1 MLTMFLNANYDFM
14 GKRRFFFIFS
24 GLLTL
29 ISIVSII
36 AHGGLRL
43 GIDFAGGRL
52 IEYRF
57 NQSLTI
63 DQVREAV
70 RAAGFA
76 EAELQRVSG
85 KDQVLIR
92 IPNVEM
98 AEQKGGEVTPSTLI
112 RNALEQRNPGLS
124 VELLREESIG
134 AKVGKEIRSQALL
147 AVLIAI
153 GLILIYVAFRFEF
166 RFGLG
171 GVIALAHDVT
181 ITIGVLSVLDRE
193 MSMSVVAALLTIVGY
208 SINDTIIVYDR
219 VREQLVKLRREPYMS
234 VINQSV
240 NQTLSRTIITSLTV
254 FLTALALLLFGG
266 PVIRD
271 FALAMTVGVFFGTYS
286 SVYVATSLVVELHE
300 ASAAKAGKAS
310 A

>member
-1 MLTMFLNANYDFM
+1 MLTMFLNTNWDFM
-14 GKRRFFFIFS
+14 GKRRGFFVLS

-29 ISIVSII
+29 ISIVSIV
-36 AHGGLRL
+36 AHGGLRM

-52 IEYRF
+52 IEYRLS
-57 NQSLTI
+57 QSLTV
-63 DQVREAV
+63 DQVRDAV

-76 EAELQRVSG
+76 EAELQRVTG
-85 KDQVLIR
+85 RNEVLIR

-98 AEQKGGEVTPSTLI
+98 AEQKGDQTPPSSLI
-112 RNALEQRNPGLS
+112 RNALEQRNPGLA

-134 AKVGKEIRSQALL
+134 AKVGKEIRNQALL

-166 RFGLG
+166 RFGVG
-171 GVIALAHDVT
+171 GVVALAHDVI
-181 ITIGVLSVLDRE
+181 ITIGVLSVLNRE
-193 MSMSVVAALLTIVGY
+193 MTMSVVAALLTIVGY

-219 VREQLVKLRREPYMS
+219 VREQLVKLRREPFES
-234 VINQSV
+234 VVNQSV
-240 NQTLSRTIITSLTV
+240 NQTLSRTIITSMTV
-254 FLTALALLLFGG
+254 FLTALTLLIFGG

-286 SVYVATSLVVELHE
+286 SVYVASAIVVESHQ
-300 ASAAKAGKAS
+300 ASAAKAAKAS

>member
-1 MLTMFLNANYDFM
+1 MFLNTNWDFM

-29 ISIVSII
+29 ISIVSIV

-52 IEYRF
+52 IEYRLS
-57 NQSLTI
+57 QSLTI
-63 DQVREAV
+63 DQVRDAV
-70 RAAGFA
+70 SAAGFA
-76 EAELQRVSG
+76 DAELQPVTGRNE
-85 KDQVLIR
+85 VLIR
-92 IPNVEM
+92 IPDVGL
-98 AEQKGGEVTPSTLI
+98 AVQKGGEAPPSSLI
-112 RNALEQRNPGLS
+112 RNALEQRNPGLG

-134 AKVGKEIRSQALL
+134 AKIGKEIRSQAFW

-166 RFGLG
+166 RFGVG
-171 GVIALAHDVT
+171 GVVALAHDVI
-181 ITIGVLSVLDRE
+181 ITIGVLSVLNRE
-193 MSMSVVAALLTIVGY
+193 MTMSVVAALLTIVGY

-219 VREQLVKLRREPYMS
+219 VREQLVKLRREPFES
-234 VINQSV
+234 VINQSI
-240 NQTLSRTIITSLTV
+240 NQTLSRTIITSMTV
-254 FLTALALLLFGG
+254 FLTALSLLLFGG

-286 SVYVATSLVVELHE
+286 SVYVASAIVVESHK
-300 ASAAKAGKAS
+300 ASAAKAAKAS
-310 A
+310 V

>member
-1 MLTMFLNANYDFM
+1 MLTMFLNTNYDFM

-29 ISIVSII
+29 ISIISII

-52 IEYRF
+52 IEYRLS
-57 NQSLTI
+57 QSLTI

-70 RAAGFA
+70 GAAGFG

-92 IPNVEM
+92 IPNVEL
-98 AEQKGGEVTPSTLI
+98 AEQRGGEVTPSTLI
-112 RNALEQRNPGLS
+112 RNALEQRHPGLG

-134 AKVGKEIRSQALL
+134 AKIGKEIRNQAFL

-181 ITIGVLSVLDRE
+181 ITIGVLSVLNRE

-286 SVYVATSLVVELHE
+286 SVYVATSLVVELHQ